1 MIKQHIVLNDQWNII
16 VYYVVDEYN
25 INFIIEDLK
34 KLKCSN
40 KNINESIDILLNEYN
55 TGMTYTN
62 PKYRTTIVCIS
73 KYTSNDQFIN
83 TIVHESKHVQSHI
96 CNYFNIDEESEQ
108 AAYLIGYITQ
118 QMYKIFKN
126 MLL

>member
-16 VYYVVDEYN
+16 VYYVVDKYN
-25 INFIIEDLK
+25 VNFIIEDLK

>member
-1 MIKQHIVLNDQWNII
+1 MIRQHIVLNDQWDVI
-16 VYYVVDEYN
+16 VYYLVNKHN
-25 INFIIEDLK
+25 IDFIIKDLK
-34 KLKCSN
+34 RIQCKN
-40 KNINESIDILLNEYN
+40 KYIQKSVDILLNNYN

-108 AAYLIGYITQ
+108 AAYLIGHITQ